1 MEKEKNVI
9 YCDFGG
15 VSSPISSK
23 SNTVSG
29 GKSLSNLRKPK
40 LSSIVYSD
48 FDGTVTKEDS
58 VNKFLSLFAD
68 KEWLDVEEEWVR
80 GEIGSRDCLLR
91 QVNLIP
97 ELSMQDLA
105 DYIDSIEIDE
115 SFIDF
120 YKYVQSKDSELVIV
134 SDGFDLFIKETL
146 RKYNL
151 KGIRYY
157 ANTLVFKDN
166 RLSLE
171 FHHGNPYCKNS
182 SGVCK
187 CSKTGI
193 KDFCYIGDGHSDIC
207 ISKKAGTLFAKKNL
221 KKYCDETKIDYF
233 DYETFE
239 DVLGCFMQKGEVN
252 AKLNYI
258 NN

>member
-1 MEKEKNVI
+1 MEKENVI

-15 VSSPISSK
+15 VTSPVI
-23 SNTVSG
+23 NTNRNIKG
-29 GKSLSNLRKPK
+29 RKSLSNLPKPK
-40 LSSIVYSD
+40 LSSVVYSD

-58 VNKFLSLFAD
+58 VNKFLTLFAD
-68 KEWLDVEEEWVR
+68 KEWLEVEEEWIR
-80 GEIGSRDCLLR
+80 GEIGSKECLLR
-91 QVNLIP
+91 QVNLVP

-120 YKYVQSKDSELVIV
+120 YKYVQSQNSELVIV

-146 RKYNL
+146 RKHNL
-151 KGIRYY
+151 KGIKYY
-157 ANTLVFKDN
+157 SNTLIFKDN
-166 RLSLE
+166 RLNLE
-171 FHHGNPYCKNS
+171 FNYGNPYCKNG

-187 CSKTGI
+187 CSTTRI
-193 KDFCYIGDGHSDIC
+193 KDFCYIGDGLSDIC
-207 ISKKAGTLFAKKNL
+207 VARKAGTLFAKKNL
-221 KKYCDETKIDYF
+221 KKYCDEAKIDYF
-233 DYETFE
+233 NYETFE
-239 DVLGCFMQKGEVN
+239 NVLGYFAQKGEIN